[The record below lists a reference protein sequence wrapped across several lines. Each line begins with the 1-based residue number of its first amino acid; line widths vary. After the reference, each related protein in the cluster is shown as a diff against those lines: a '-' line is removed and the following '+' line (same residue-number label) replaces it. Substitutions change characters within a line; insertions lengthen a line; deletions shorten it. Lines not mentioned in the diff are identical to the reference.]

1 MARSLVR
8 FSSGPES
15 RRCLERCWPLDCD
28 LDPLILRA
36 RRLHDQGD
44 RSQAIAVEEELQP
57 IF

>member
-36 RRLHDQGD
+36 RLLRDHGD
-44 RSQAIAVEEELQP
+44 RPQAVAVEQELQP
-57 IF
+57 VF